1 MKVLCDGCGRL
12 STAASARVAGGHAY
26 IRCGACGR
34 ESELAL
40 ASAEPAPPNVVPLR
54 RVDDAV
60 ELAAGA
66 VGSED
71 PLAVPPDRCPKC
83 IGERA
88 PDALA
93 CPRCGLV
100 YVNYVPDELAPSTEL
115 AAAFRSAMEKWDELA
130 RHDAA
135 LGIATRTGELSA
147 LGRLYRIR
155 QAAAPRDPVA
165 QRGLDEVLRRASAG
179 SEILQRPPLREG
191 GAPRWQKVAVLV
203 AGLVVVLLVF
213 ALLRQLVSA

>member
-1 MKVLCDGCGRL
+1 MKVLCDACGQL
-12 STAASARVAGGHAY
+12 APAAGVRVAGGRAY

-34 ESELAL
+34 ESELAV
-40 ASAEPAPPNVVPLR
+40 ANAEPVPPRVVPLR

-60 ELAAGA
+60 ELAAEA
-66 VGSED
+66 ARSED
-71 PLAVPPDRCPKC
+71 PLAVPADRCPKC
-83 IGERA
+83 IAERA
-88 PDALA
+88 SDALA

-100 YVNYVPDELAPSTEL
+100 YVNYVPEEIAPSSEL
-115 AAAFRSAMEKWDELA
+115 AAAFRSAMEKWDESA

-135 LGIATRTGELSA
+135 LAIATRTGELSA

-179 SEILQRPPLREG
+179 SELLQRPPPRDV
-191 GAPRWQKVAVLV
+191 APRWPKIAVLLV
-203 AGLVVVLLVF
+203 GLAVVSWVF
-213 ALLRQLVSA
+213 ALLRQLIRA

>member
-1 MKVLCDGCGRL
+1 MKVVCEACGRVA
-12 STAASARVAGGHAY
+12 TVANARVAGGRAY
-26 IRCGACGR
+26 IRCGACGH
-34 ESELAL
+34 ESALAL
-40 ASAEPAPPNVVPLR
+40 TSEEPAPPKVVPLR
-54 RVDDAV
+54 RIDDAV
-60 ELAAGA
+60 NLAAEA
-66 VGSED
+66 ARSDD
-71 PLAVPPDRCPKC
+71 PFAVPADRCPKC

-88 PDALA
+88 ADALI

-100 YVNYVPDELAPSTEL
+100 YVNYVPEELAPSAEL

-135 LGIATRTGELSA
+135 LAIGMRTGELSA

-179 SEILQRPPLREG
+179 SEILQRQPPRG
-191 GAPRWQKVAVLV
+191 DSARWQKIAVLFVGV
-203 AGLVVVLLVF
+203 AVVVLMFV
-213 ALLRQLVSA
+213 LLRQLMSA